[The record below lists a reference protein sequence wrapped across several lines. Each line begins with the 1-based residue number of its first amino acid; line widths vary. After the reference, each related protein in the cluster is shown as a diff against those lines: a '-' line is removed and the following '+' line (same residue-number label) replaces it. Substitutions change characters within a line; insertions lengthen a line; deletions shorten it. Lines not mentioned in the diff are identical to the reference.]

1 MLDTIINN
9 KIEWTHIINPT
20 DENLTILKDKYNFHH
35 LDIED
40 CKSKQQ
46 RPKIDIYN
54 NYYFLILHFPD
65 FDQSNILTTKEIKI
79 FWGKN
84 FLITIG
90 KSKWLVADMFNE
102 AKNNKLFAENLMNES
117 TDKLL
122 YHILYKLI
130 TYSEN
135 ILKEIEKDLN
145 FIDNNLFNK
154 KTRQIIEKI
163 SFTRKNIIQLNT
175 ITKPQLRL
183 FEQFELSKVHGFAKD
198 MQDYWSNIYD
208 YYQKIWDTIED
219 YEEFISNL
227 SRTFDSLQTNMNN
240 EIIKV
245 LTFFSSIMLPLT
257 FITSLYGMNI
267 GLPFQNHPL
276 SFWMIVIIMIAIT
289 LFLIYYFKHKKW
301 M

>member
-145 FIDNNLFNK
+145 FIDINLFKK